1 MVVFT
6 VSLDCLWEMKSCA
19 KGQVNL
25 KLKFTVMSPC
35 CIHNPAYCLLHHYKV
50 FSRTEQPTAV
60 LCIPPHAIGCP
71 TSAPEAK
78 YHPLSFK
85 NHAQGHHSCLCGGQT
100 LGYCMPQNNLLLIPR
115 LVLPQA
121 L

>member
-19 KGQVNL
+19 KGQVNP

-50 FSRTEQPTAV
+50 FSRIEQPSAV
-60 LCIPPHAIGCP
+60 LCIPLHAIGGP
-71 TSAPEAK
+71 SSAPEAK
-78 YHPLSFK
+78 YHPLSLK
-85 NHAQGHHSCLCGGQT
+85 NRAQCHHSCLCVGET
-100 LGYCMPQNNLLLIPR
+100 LGYSVPWNHLLLIPR
-115 LVLPQA
+115 FVLPQA

>member
-19 KGQVNL
+19 KGQVNP

-50 FSRTEQPTAV
+50 LSRTAQPTAV
-60 LCIPPHAIGCP
+60 LWIPLHAIGCP
-71 TSAPEAK
+71 SSAPEAK
-78 YHPLSFK
+78 YHPLSLK
-85 NHAQGHHSCLCGGQT
+85 IVLRVIIRVCVVV
-100 LGYCMPQNNLLLIPR
+100 R
-115 LVLPQA
+115 LWDTVCPGIC
-121 L
+121 